1 MNLLAPTAIFHSG
14 EMRVVHFQLEKMNFA
29 ADVEEIQA
37 ICWASPIIPTPD
49 MPDYVEGE
57 LYLRDFR
64 VPVINLRQL
73 LGLAPRRLDEDMRI
87 LVMQT
92 SKGPVGMLVDKLHEV
107 IKLPPGAVMPPSKGH
122 PVYVSAVVPGCN
134 LLLPDFE
141 RLMDGLDESYSDE
154 HFKGEKG

>member
-1 MNLLAPTAIFHSG
+1 MNLFAPTAILHNG
-14 EMRVVHFQLEKMNFA
+14 EMRVVHFQLDDMNFA

-49 MPDYVEGE
+49 SPEYIEGD
-57 LYLRDFR
+57 LHLRDKR
-64 VPVINLRQL
+64 VPVINLRHL
-73 LGLAPRRLDEDMRI
+73 LGIAPRRHDEDMRI

-107 IKLPPGAVMPPSKGH
+107 IKLPPGAVMPPSTGD
-122 PVYVSAVVPGCN
+122 PEYISAVVPGCN

-141 RLMDGLDESYSDE
+141 RLVDGLDANCTGEYFES
-154 HFKGEKG
+154 

>member
-1 MNLLAPTAIFHSG
+1 MNLLAPTAILHSG
-14 EMRVVHFQLEKMNFA
+14 EMRVVHFQLEEMNFA

-49 MPDYVEGE
+49 LPEYVEGE
-57 LYLRDFR
+57 LHLRDLR
-64 VPVINLRQL
+64 VPVINLRHL
-73 LGLAPRRLDEDMRI
+73 LGIAPRRLDEDMRI

-122 PVYVSAVVPGCN
+122 PEYISAVVPGCN

-141 RLMDGLDESYSDE
+141 QLIDGLDESYSDE
-154 HFKGEKG
+154 YFER